1 MKKLKFNTAIFL
13 SGILILNTSYAA
25 DISALKV
32 KVNDWIAAKKTELS
46 NFDCNS
52 VTEYDEGNCATVTV
66 KFSDGQF
73 VGEKTNSNQTIL
85 IIDTNLEF
93 PSVLRYRSRIKAA
106 YTQNDDGIYKKN
118 DSMGYE
124 PSFDV
129 PSFVSTTLQQIDNF
143 TDDNNNPTFVPALWF
158 RELYLTFDN
167 KYPYYNYAQYNGHGV
182 TPLTYLLE
190 HNPQAELV
198 IASPPAFFS
207 KKSEWF
213 CNPEHNDISGV
224 NNLTKLED
232 FINEASQDFKEN
244 VIDVSAGQGI
254 NYVNYSGGF
263 TIDTVKAQWTKTCG
277 TYLPDDTVITAL
289 LKSMRP
295 FYDVLFNS
303 DGVMGFQATGV
314 NMTEAN
320 NALDIDTSF
329 KNRVLVGDYT
339 TGAQDSGLL
348 EDGYL
353 RGWPPALVSS
363 RNNSKKWID
372 VFVNFGVET
381 RRPFPN
387 NATPVMQTDIFGL
400 DSFPITSM
408 TPSWAA
414 PVALSRAVHLRNT
427 NMYSGDKPNDIINN
441 IKLDMAPDICRYWN
455 WRNNDYHG
463 KCKMQD
469 PLRHRQHEVYRLGFL
484 D

>member
-1 MKKLKFNTAIFL
+1 MKKLTFNTAVFL
-13 SGILILNTSYAA
+13 GGILMCHTSYAT

-32 KVNDWIAAKKTELS
+32 KVDNWIEAKKIELS
-46 NFDCNS
+46 NFDCHS
-52 VTEYDEGNCATVTV
+52 VTDYDEANCKTVNV

-73 VGEKTNSNQTIL
+73 VSDKTRSDQTIL

-106 YTQNDDGIYKKN
+106 YTQNDDGMYA
-118 DSMGYE
+118 MGSE
-124 PSFDV
+124 SSFEV

-143 TDDNNNPTFVPALWF
+143 TDYDNNPTFVPASWF
-158 RELYLTFDN
+158 RELYSTFDN
-167 KYPYYNYAQYNGHGV
+167 KYPYYNYIQYNGHGV

-213 CNPEHNDISGV
+213 CNPEYMDSSGV
-224 NNLTKLED
+224 NNLTKLEN
-232 FINEASQDFKEN
+232 FITDASQDFNEN
-244 VIDVSAGQGI
+244 VMSVVTGQGI

-263 TIDTVKAQWTKTCG
+263 TIDTVKEQWTHTCE
-277 TYLPDDTVITAL
+277 TYLPSDAVITDL
-289 LKSMRP
+289 LNSMRP
-295 FYDVLFNS
+295 FYEVLFNNL
-303 DGVMGFQATGV
+303 GVMGFQATGV
-314 NMTEAN
+314 DMTETN

-329 KNRVLVGDYT
+329 NNRMLVGDYT
-339 TGAQDSGLL
+339 TGDQDSGLP

-353 RGWPPALVSS
+353 KGYPPALVGS
-363 RNNSKKWID
+363 RDNSKKWID

-381 RRPFPN
+381 ARPFPY
-387 NATPVMQTDIFGL
+387 NATPVMQTDILGL

-408 TPSWAA
+408 TPSWAT
-414 PVALSRAVHLRNT
+414 PVALSRAIHLRNT
-427 NMYSGDKPNDIINN
+427 NFYSGDDPNDVINS
-441 IKLDMAPDICRYWN
+441 IKSDMTPKLCRYSGWT
-455 WRNNDYHG
+455 RKEYKY
-463 KCKMQD
+463 KCKIQD
-469 PLRHRQHEVYRLGFL
+469 PLKHRQHEVYRLGFL